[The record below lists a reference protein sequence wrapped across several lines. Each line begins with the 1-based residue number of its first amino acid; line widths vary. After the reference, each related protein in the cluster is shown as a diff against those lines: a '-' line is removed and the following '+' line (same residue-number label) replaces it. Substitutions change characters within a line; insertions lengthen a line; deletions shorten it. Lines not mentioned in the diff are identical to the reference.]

1 MSQEKLSQEELFK
14 QIVDHMRFWEDKQIE
29 QILGENSDIAASKR
43 REWCS
48 IDSLMKELA
57 IESDF
62 SLPEWNLAIEIA
74 QEIKMVKQFEADDF
88 ARRDIG
94 YLL

>member
-1 MSQEKLSQEELFK
+1 MKKADMIKTIQEKDAKLYLEMKKYEQLFGEGSKLTTLS
-14 QIVDHMRFWEDKQIE
+14 
-29 QILGENSDIAASKR
+29 R

-48 IDSLMKELA
+48 IDALMKELD
-57 IESDF
+57 IKSDF
-62 SLPEWNLAIEIA
+62 TLPEWNLAIEIA

-94 YLL
+94 YPL

>member
-1 MSQEKLSQEELFK
+1 MKKADMIKKIQEKDAKLYLEMKKSEQLFGEDSKLTTLS
-14 QIVDHMRFWEDKQIE
+14 
-29 QILGENSDIAASKR
+29 R

-48 IDSLMKELA
+48 IDALMQELD
-57 IESDF
+57 IKSDF

-88 ARRDIG
+88 AKRDIG
-94 YLL
+94 F

>member
-1 MSQEKLSQEELFK
+1 MKKADMIKKIQEKDAKLYLEIKKSEQLFG
-14 QIVDHMRFWEDKQIE
+14 EDS
-29 QILGENSDIAASKR
+29 NIATLNRK
-43 REWCS
+43 EWCS
-48 IDSLMKELA
+48 IAALMKELD

>member
-1 MSQEKLSQEELFK
+1 MKKADMIKKIQEKDAKLYLELK
-14 QIVDHMRFWEDKQIE
+14 KSEQLYGED
-29 QILGENSDIAASKR
+29 SKLTTLNR

-48 IDSLMKELA
+48 IDTLMKELD

-62 SLPEWNLAIEIA
+62 SLPEWTLAIEIA

-88 ARRDIG
+88 AKRDIG

>member
-1 MSQEKLSQEELFK
+1 MKKADMIKKIQEKDAKLYLELKKSEQLFG
-14 QIVDHMRFWEDKQIE
+14 EDS
-29 QILGENSDIAASKR
+29 NIAISNR

-62 SLPEWNLAIEIA
+62 SLPEWDLAIEIA

-88 ARRDIG
+88 ARRDIDRP
-94 YLL
+94 L

>member
-1 MSQEKLSQEELFK
+1 MKKADMIKKIQEKDAKLYLEMKKNEQLFGEDSNITILS
-14 QIVDHMRFWEDKQIE
+14 
-29 QILGENSDIAASKR
+29 R

-48 IDSLMKELA
+48 IDMLMKELDIA
-57 IESDF
+57 ADF

-88 ARRDIG
+88 ARRDVG